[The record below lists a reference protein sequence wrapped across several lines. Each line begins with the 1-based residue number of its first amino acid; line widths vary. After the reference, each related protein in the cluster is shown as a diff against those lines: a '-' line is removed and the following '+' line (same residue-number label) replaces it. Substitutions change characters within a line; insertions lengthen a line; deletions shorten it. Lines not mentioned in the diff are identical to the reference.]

1 MKIRMTGETASWIH
15 GTSTPLTASV
25 PHGTG
30 AATITLGTTQEPG
43 HILTGDT
50 IHGTMT
56 LGITADSMIL
66 GTTASDMRDIGDGMI
81 HGITCIRIMQDGTA
95 DGTIRIGDTITTI
108 IRGTDLAISLT
119 MTTDREYIPAL
130 VTAQDPT
137 ECLPEVRHSEEAV
150 P

>member
-1 MKIRMTGETASWIH
+1 
-15 GTSTPLTASV
+15 
-25 PHGTG
+25 
-30 AATITLGTTQEPG
+30 
-43 HILTGDT
+43 
-50 IHGTMT
+50 MT
-56 LGITADSMIL
+56 LGITP
-66 GTTASDMRDIGDGMI
+66 DIGDGMI

-108 IRGTDLAISLT
+108 IRDTDLAISLT

-137 ECLPEVRHSEEAV
+137 ECSLEVRHSEEAV